1 MRSQIEHT
9 DVGAYAL
16 GLLEDGDRRAFE
28 AHLHGCGRCQAE
40 LGELSGTAGALFEL
54 APGAAEAD
62 PGADPGADAE
72 EDEPATPPAP
82 VIDMMRRR
90 RRADRR
96 FRRSAYVVG
105 TAAAAVALG
114 AGVAVGAALN
124 DDDGGAR
131 KAPPPVAQTVTGQ
144 RFQATDAGTGASGT
158 VGLVDKG
165 WGTQVSLEL
174 RGIKGPLRC
183 HLEAVSRDGE
193 RSVVAGWRV
202 PDKGYGVPGQP
213 KPLIMQGGTG
223 LDRGQIERFVVRL
236 DGGGTL
242 LSIPL

>member
-1 MRSQIEHT
+1 MSSQVEHT

-16 GLLEDGDRRAFE
+16 GLLEEGDRRAFE
-28 AHLHGCGRCQAE
+28 AHLRGCGTCQAE
-40 LGELSGTAGALFEL
+40 LREMSGTAGVLTAL
-54 APGAAEAD
+54 GAAE
-62 PGADPGADAE
+62 PE
-72 EDEPATPPAP
+72 EEEPSTPPAP

-96 FRRSAYVVG
+96 SRRAALVIG
-105 TAAAAVALG
+105 TAAAAGALVAG
-114 AGVAVGAALN
+114 IGVGTVLN
-124 DDDGGAR
+124 DEGT
-131 KAPPPVAQTVTGQ
+131 APKTPPAPPVAGEQFRGTNPS
-144 RFQATDAGTGASGT
+144 TGASGM

-193 RSVVAGWRV
+193 RTVVAGWRV

-213 KPLIMQGGTG
+213 KPLVMQGGTG
-223 LDRGQIERFVVRL
+223 LTRPEISRFEVRL
-236 DGGGTL
+236 DDGGTL
-242 LSIPL
+242 LTIPL